1 MKIESIEQLQSL
13 VRIVLDNKLEIL
25 EVDNIKIVRTRHE
38 YPQHNQANS
47 ISTIDDELFGP
58 EVNSSQGFL
67 NG

>member
-13 VRIVLDNKLEIL
+13 VQIVLDNKLEIL

-38 YPQHNQANS
+38 YPQPKQSNA
-47 ISTIDDELFGP
+47 ITTLDDELFGP
-58 EVNSSQGFL
+58 GSDSSQGFL